1 MWVFIKRLAAVN
13 DTLKELG
20 TPKLY
25 RKLHIRIKRILIGW
39 LVCSQIINIID
50 MICGLHNRES

>member
-1 MWVFIKRLAAVN
+1 MWVFIKILAAIN

-25 RKLHIRIKRILIGW
+25 RKLHIRKEYKKN
-39 LVCSQIINIID
+39 INW
-50 MICGLHNRES
+50 MVSV